1 MATKKINTAT
11 VGVSDKWLYK
21 AGGVAAYCA
30 GLIYIASI
38 VLYAYAGKMPTTG
51 AAWLPFISAKSGTWS
66 AIIALNVISDILFL
80 LVNVALFA
88 ALRRINQWLAL
99 LGTLT
104 ACVSVVFDE
113 TVTNT
118 NLMSLHVLSGQY
130 ASAGTDAQRAA
141 AAAAANYGAAV
152 LGSWLDLVFTT
163 IIPAIPILLL
173 SIVML
178 RSRFGKGLA
187 RLGIAAG
194 IFGLLAVTGFQLGST
209 LSTVLTAI
217 WAVFVGRCLC
227 FRYAVPVPTAPTET
241 PEAEPEEAITI

>member
-1 MATKKINTAT
+1 MATKTINTAT

-38 VLYAYAGKMPTTG
+38 VLYAYVGKMPTTG

-104 ACVSVVFDE
+104 ACVYGNSDPVKDIPVLAEHVRAGRLDLDSLITDRITLEEIPAAFERVAAGKGGRSLVVF
-113 TVTNT
+113 
-118 NLMSLHVLSGQY
+118 
-130 ASAGTDAQRAA
+130 
-141 AAAAANYGAAV
+141 
-152 LGSWLDLVFTT
+152 
-163 IIPAIPILLL
+163 
-173 SIVML
+173 
-178 RSRFGKGLA
+178 
-187 RLGIAAG
+187 
-194 IFGLLAVTGFQLGST
+194 
-209 LSTVLTAI
+209 
-217 WAVFVGRCLC
+217 
-227 FRYAVPVPTAPTET
+227 
-241 PEAEPEEAITI
+241 